1 MNGSGEVVL
10 EGRGVSKYYGTVV
23 ALESV
28 DVEIKQG
35 RGARDRGRQR
45 RGQVNAREGAVWSG
59 SSPTKGEVVHRGEVV
74 QFDSP
79 HEARARGIETV
90 WQDLALAANVDVA
103 GNIYLGREILRG
115 KWGPRLLRV
124 LNRKAMAEG
133 AAERLQGLR
142 VTTIPTVAGL
152 PTDLLSGG
160 QRQSVAVARAAAW
173 ATDVLFMDEPTAALG
188 VKQSKAVL
196 DLARRVARQG
206 LGVVVITH
214 ALPHVMEVSDR
225 IVVLRH
231 GRMVANLMRT
241 EATPE
246 RIVSLIVGF
255 ERGDV
260 TDGE

>member
-1 MNGSGEVVL
+1 MSGSGEVVL
-10 EGRGVSKYYGTVV
+10 EGRGISKYYGSVV

-28 DVEIKQG
+28 DIEIKQG
-35 RGARDRGRQR
+35 EVLAIVGDNGAGKSTLVKVLCGAVKADRG
-45 RGQVNAREGAVWSG
+45 
-59 SSPTKGEVVHRGEVV
+59 EVIHRGEVV

-79 HEARARGIETV
+79 HAARERGIETV

-103 GNIYLGREILRG
+103 GNIYMGREILRG

-133 AAERLQGLR
+133 AAERLRALK

-152 PTDLLSGG
+152 PTDSLSGG

-196 DLARRVARQG
+196 DLARMVARQG

-231 GRMVANLMRT
+231 GHMVANLLRT

-260 TDGE
+260 ADEE

>member
-1 MNGSGEVVL
+1 MSGSGEVVL
-10 EGRGVSKYYGTVV
+10 EGRGISKYYGSVV

-28 DVEIKQG
+28 DIEIKQG
-35 RGARDRGRQR
+35 EVLAIVGDNGAGKSTL
-45 RGQVNAREGAVWSG
+45 VKVLCGAVKPDS
-59 SSPTKGEVVHRGEVV
+59 GEVVHRGEVV

-79 HEARARGIETV
+79 HDARERGIETV

-103 GNIYLGREILRG
+103 GNIYMGREIMRG
-115 KWGPRLLRV
+115 KRGPRLLRV

-133 AAERLQGLR
+133 AAKRLQALR

-152 PTDLLSGG
+152 ATDLLSGG

-196 DLARRVARQG
+196 DLARRVALQG

-225 IVVLRH
+225 IIVLRH
-231 GRMVANLMRT
+231 GRMVANLLRT
-241 EATPE
+241 EATPA

-255 ERGDV
+255 ERGDG
-260 TDGE
+260 TEEE

>member
-1 MNGSGEVVL
+1 MSGSGEVVL
-10 EGRGVSKYYGTVV
+10 EGRGISKYYGSVV

-28 DVEIKQG
+28 DVEIK
-35 RGARDRGRQR
+35 RGEVLALVGDNGA
-45 RGQVNAREGAVWSG
+45 GKSTLVKVLCGAV
-59 SSPTKGEVVHRGEVV
+59 KADRGEVVHRGKEVH
-74 QFDSP
+74 FDSP
-79 HEARARGIETV
+79 HDAREGGIETV
-90 WQDLALAANVDVA
+90 WQDLALAADVDVA
-103 GNIYLGREILRG
+103 GNVYLGREITRG

-133 AAERLQGLR
+133 AAQRLQALR
-142 VTTIPTVAGL
+142 VTTIPTVAGM
-152 PTDLLSGG
+152 PTVLLSGG

-196 DLARRVARQG
+196 ELARSAAEQDLA
-206 LGVVVITH
+206 VVVITH
-214 ALPHVMEVSDR
+214 ALPHVMEIADR

-231 GRMVANLMRT
+231 GHKVANLQRA

-260 TDGE
+260 TDDE

>member
-10 EGRGVSKYYGTVV
+10 EGRGISKYYGTVV

-35 RGARDRGRQR
+35 EVLAIVGDNGAGKSTL
-45 RGQVNAREGAVWSG
+45 VKVLCGAVK
-59 SSPTKGEVVHRGEVV
+59 PDKGEVVHRGEVV

-79 HEARARGIETV
+79 HDARARGIETV

-115 KWGPRLLRV
+115 KLGPRLLRV

-133 AAERLQGLR
+133 AAERLQRLR

-260 TDGE
+260 ADGD

>member
-1 MNGSGEVVL
+1 MSEFGDVVL
-10 EGRGVSKYYGTVV
+10 EGRDLSKYYGSVV

-28 DVEIKQG
+28 DIEIR
-35 RGARDRGRQR
+35 RGEVLAIVGDNGAGKSTLVKVLCGAVKADRG
-45 RGQVNAREGAVWSG
+45 E
-59 SSPTKGEVVHRGEVV
+59 TVHRGEVV

-79 HEARARGIETV
+79 HDARERGIETV
-90 WQDLALAANVDVA
+90 WQDLALAGDVDIA
-103 GNIYLGREILRG
+103 GNIYLGREITRG
-115 KWGPRLLRV
+115 HRGPRLLRV

-133 AAERLQGLR
+133 AAKRLQSLR
-142 VTTIPTVAGL
+142 VTTIPTVAGM
-152 PTDLLSGG
+152 PTALLSGG

-196 DLARRVARQG
+196 ELARNAAQQG

-214 ALPHVMEVSDR
+214 ALPHVMEISDR

-231 GRMVANLMRT
+231 GRKVANLQRA

-255 ERGDV
+255 ERGDAPE
-260 TDGE
+260 DE